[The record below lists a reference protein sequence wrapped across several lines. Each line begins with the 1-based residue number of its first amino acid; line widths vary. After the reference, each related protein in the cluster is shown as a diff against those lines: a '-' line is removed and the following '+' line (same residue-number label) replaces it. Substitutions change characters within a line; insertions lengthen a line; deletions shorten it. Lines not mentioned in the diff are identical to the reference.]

1 MPSHRGR
8 SVVVGLAA
16 LLALASLAP
25 PAPAQEIR
33 YIYDN
38 LNRLIGVVDQQG
50 NAASYTYDAVGNL
63 LRVDR
68 FNVDPSANV
77 SISLVTP
84 SKGNVGTTVQ
94 IFGKGFSPTPAQN
107 TVTFSGGA
115 TATVTAAT
123 STNLTT
129 TVPPGATT
137 GLINL
142 TTPLGS
148 AASPEPFTVLQ
159 AFIVTPEQ
167 ADVAL
172 GGTVDF
178 QATLGGSPTTDVTWR
193 VNGIV
198 GGNATLGTITA
209 TGTYTAPS
217 TPPPVQPVPIEAVLT
232 ADPTQIAT
240 ASVRVVGQVSG
251 LEAAAPVSVAVT
263 PSSGP
268 AASGPVSVQV
278 TPQSSPAASGPVSV
292 ALTPESAPAASAPVS
307 VIVTPQS
314 APAAS
319 GALAVTGGPSISSVA
334 PSSGTVGATG
344 LGVTLSGANLQG
356 ASVVRFLRNGS
367 VDTTLTVSSL
377 VPAGDGTS
385 VSFSLTISGSAATG
399 PRVVQ
404 VVTPQ
409 GTSTNF
415 DLGTNLFTVTP

>member
-1 MPSHRGR
+1 MR
-8 SVVVGLAA
+8 SSRFRRRLFVLAA
-16 LLALASLAP
+16 FFALASLAA
-25 PAPAQEIR
+25 PALAQEIR
-33 YIYDN
+33 YIYDD
-38 LNRLIGVVDQQG
+38 LNRLVGVVDQQG
-50 NAASYTYDAVGNL
+50 NAASYTYDAVGNIL
-63 LRVDR
+63 QIQR
-68 FNVDPSANV
+68 FTVDPNAAV

-84 SKGNVGTTVQ
+84 SKGNAGTTVQ
-94 IFGKGFSPTPAQN
+94 IFGKGFSPTPGQN

-123 STNLTT
+123 GTSLTT

-137 GLINL
+137 GSITVSNL
-142 TTPLGS
+142 LG
-148 AASPEPFTVLQ
+148 AATSPEPFTVLD
-159 AFIVTPEQ
+159 ALAVTPDQ

-172 GGTVDF
+172 GGSVDF
-178 QATLGGSPTTDVTWR
+178 QATLGGTPTPDVTWR

-198 GGNATLGTITA
+198 GGSGTLGIITA
-209 TGTYTAPS
+209 AGTYTAPS

-240 ASVRVVGQVSG
+240 ATVRVAGQVSG

-278 TPQSSPAASGPVSV
+278 TPQSGPAASGPVSVSVIPPSSPAASGPVSV
-292 ALTPESAPAASAPVS
+292 A
-307 VIVTPQS
+307 VTPQG

-319 GALAVTGGPSISSVA
+319 GPLAVTGGPSISSVA
-334 PSSGTVGATG
+334 PSSGAVGATG

-356 ASVVRFLRNGS
+356 ASGVRFLRNGS
-367 VDTTLTVSSL
+367 VDSTLTASSL

-385 VSFSLTISGSAATG
+385 VSFSLAIGGSAATG
-399 PRVVQ
+399 LRVVQ

-415 DLGTNLFTVTP
+415 DLGTNVFTVTP

>member
-1 MPSHRGR
+1 MQSSRIGR
-8 SVVVGLAA
+8 SLCILAA
-16 LLALASLAP
+16 LLALVSLSP

-33 YIYDN
+33 YIFDA
-38 LNRLIGVVDQQG
+38 LNRLIGVVDAQG
-50 NAASYTYDAVGNL
+50 NAAEYVYDSVGNIL
-63 LRVDR
+63 QVKR

-84 SKGNVGTTVQ
+84 NKGNVGTTVQ
-94 IFGKGFSPTPAQN
+94 IFGKGFSPTPGQN

-123 STNLTT
+123 GTSLTT

-137 GLINL
+137 GSITVSNL
-142 TTPLGS
+142 LG
-148 AASPEPFTVLQ
+148 AATSPEPFTVLD
-159 AFIVTPEQ
+159 ALAVTPDQ

-172 GGTVDF
+172 GGSVDF
-178 QATLGGSPTTDVTWR
+178 QATLGGTPTPDVTWR

-198 GGNATLGTITA
+198 GGSGTLGIITA
-209 TGTYTAPS
+209 AGTYTAPS

-240 ASVRVVGQVSG
+240 ATVRVAGQVSG

-278 TPQSSPAASGPVSV
+278 TPQSGPAASGPVSVSVIPPSSPAASGPVSV
-292 ALTPESAPAASAPVS
+292 A
-307 VIVTPQS
+307 VTPQG

-319 GALAVTGGPSISSVA
+319 GPLAVTGGPSISSVA
-334 PSSGTVGATG
+334 PSSGAVGATG
-344 LGVTLSGANLQG
+344 LGVTLSGANLEG
-356 ASVVRFLRNGS
+356 ASGVRFLRNGS
-367 VDTTLTVSSL
+367 VDSTLTASSL

-385 VSFSLTISGSAATG
+385 VSFSLAIGGSAATG
-399 PRVVQ
+399 LRVVQ

-415 DLGTNLFTVTP
+415 DLGTNVFTVTP

>member
-1 MPSHRGR
+1 MRATR
-8 SVVVGLAA
+8 LRWMVVGLAA
-16 LLALASLAP
+16 LFLLASLAP

-33 YIYDN
+33 YIYDA

-50 NAASYTYDAVGNL
+50 NAAEYRYDSVGNL
-63 LRVDR
+63 LEIKR
-68 FNVDPSANV
+68 FTVDPLANV

-84 SKGNVGTTVQ
+84 SQGNVGTTVQ

-123 STNLTT
+123 STSLTS
-129 TVPPGATT
+129 TVPSGATT
-137 GLINL
+137 GPITL
-142 TTPLGS
+142 TTLLGS
-148 AASPEPFTVLQ
+148 AVSPEPFTILQ
-159 AFIVTPEQ
+159 ALAVVPDQ

-172 GGTVDF
+172 GGSVDF
-178 QATLGGSPTTDVTWR
+178 QAALGGSPTTDVTWR

-198 GGNATLGTITA
+198 GGNATLGTIMA

-232 ADPTQIAT
+232 AEPTQIAT

-251 LEAAAPVSVAVT
+251 IEAAAPVSVAVT
-263 PSSGP
+263 PSAGP
-268 AASGPVSVQV
+268 TASAPVSVQV
-278 TPQSSPAASGPVSV
+278 TPQTGPTASGPVSVAVTPDSSPAASGP
-292 ALTPESAPAASAPVS
+292 
-307 VIVTPQS
+307 
-314 APAAS
+314 
-319 GALAVTGGPSISSVA
+319 LAVTGGPVIASVA
-334 PSSGTVGATG
+334 PNSGGIGATG

-356 ASVVRFLRNGS
+356 ASAVRFIRNGS
-367 VDTTLTVSSL
+367 VDTTLTASSL

-385 VSFSLTISGSAATG
+385 VSFSLTISGSAVTG

-415 DLGTNLFTVTP
+415 DLGTNIFTVTP

>member
-1 MPSHRGR
+1 MRPHRAR
-8 SVVVGLAA
+8 SVVVGLAM
-16 LLALASLAP
+16 LFALASLAA

-33 YIYDN
+33 YIYDD
-38 LNRLIGVVDQQG
+38 LNRLVGVVDQQG
-50 NAASYTYDAVGNL
+50 NAAEYVYDAVGNIL
-63 LRVDR
+63 QIKR
-68 FNVDPSANV
+68 FNVNPSANV

-84 SKGNVGTTVQ
+84 SQGNVGTTVQ
-94 IFGKGFSPTPAQN
+94 VFGKGFSPTPAQN

-159 AFIVTPEQ
+159 AFVVTPEQ

-172 GGTVDF
+172 GGILDF
-178 QATLGGSPTTDVTWR
+178 QATLGGSPATAVTWR
-193 VNGIV
+193 VNGIA
-198 GGNATLGTITA
+198 GGNGTLGTITA
-209 TGTYTAPS
+209 AGTYTAPS

-232 ADPTQIAT
+232 ANPTQIAT

-251 LEAAAPVSVAVT
+251 IEAAAPVSVAVT
-263 PSSGP
+263 PSAGPTASAPVSVQVTPQTGP
-268 AASGPVSVQV
+268 AASGPVSV
-278 TPQSSPAASGPVSV
+278 TRGPV
-292 ALTPESAPAASAPVS
+292 VS
-307 VIVTPQS
+307 
-314 APAAS
+314 
-319 GALAVTGGPSISSVA
+319 GVA
-334 PSSGTVGATG
+334 PNAGARGSTT
-344 LGVTLSGANLQG
+344 LPVTLSGANLQG
-356 ASVVRFLRNGS
+356 ASTVRFLLNGGT
-367 VDTTLTVSSL
+367 DGNLTASSIS
-377 VPAGDGTS
+377 PSGDGTS
-385 VSFSLTISGSAATG
+385 VSFSLAISGSAATG

-415 DLGTNLFTVTP
+415 DLGMNIFTVTP

>member
-263 PSSGP
+263 PSTGP
-268 AASGPVSVQV
+268 AASAPVSVSLI
-278 TPQSSPAASGPVSV
+278 PQSSPAASGPVSV
-292 ALTPESAPAASAPVS
+292 ALTP
-307 VIVTPQS
+307 QS
-314 APAAS
+314 TPAAS
-319 GALAVTGGPSISSVA
+319 GPLAVTGGPVIASVA
-334 PSSGTVGATG
+334 PNSGAIGATG
-344 LGVTLSGANLQG
+344 LGVTLLGANLQG
-356 ASVVRFLRNGS
+356 ASVVRFIRNGS
-367 VDTTLTVSSL
+367 VDSTLTVSGIA
-377 VPAGDGTS
+377 PTGDGSS
-385 VSFSLTISGSAATG
+385 VSFSLAISGSAVIG

-415 DLGTNLFTVTP
+415 DLGSNVFTVTP

>member
-1 MPSHRGR
+1 MRPHRAR
-8 SVVVGLAA
+8 SVVVGLAM
-16 LLALASLAP
+16 LFALASLAA

-33 YIYDN
+33 YIYDD
-38 LNRLIGVVDQQG
+38 LNRIVGVVDQQG
-50 NAASYTYDAVGNL
+50 NAAEYVYDSVGNIL
-63 LRVDR
+63 QVKR

-84 SKGNVGTTVQ
+84 NKGNVGTTVQ
-94 IFGKGFSPTPAQN
+94 IFGKGFSPTPGQN
-107 TVTFSGGA
+107 AVTFSGGA

-123 STNLTT
+123 GTSLTT
-129 TVPPGATT
+129 TVPSGAVT
-137 GLINL
+137 GPISVSA
-142 TTPLGS
+142 PLGS
-148 AASPEPFTVLQ
+148 AVSPGPFTVLD
-159 AFIVTPEQ
+159 ALAVTPDQ

-172 GGTVDF
+172 GGSVDF

-251 LEAAAPVSVAVT
+251 IEAAAPVSVALT
-263 PSSGP
+263 PSAGP
-268 AASGPVSVQV
+268 TASAPVSVQV
-278 TPQSSPAASGPVSV
+278 TPQTGPAASGPVSV
-292 ALTPESAPAASAPVS
+292 ALTP
-307 VIVTPQS
+307 QS

-319 GALAVTGGPSISSVA
+319 GPLAVTGGPFISSVV
-334 PSSGTVGATG
+334 PNSGAIGTSG

-356 ASVVRFLRNGS
+356 TSVVRFLRNGS
-367 VDTTLTVSSL
+367 VDTTLTASSL

-385 VSFSLTISGSAATG
+385 VSFSLTISGSAVTG
-399 PRVVQ
+399 PRVVH

-415 DLGTNLFTVTP
+415 DLGTNVFTVTP